1 MVSIKRKIPI
11 WAVLLVVLV
20 SIAGSAAALSIVNVD
35 NNPLNPGS
43 GSVQGSDHLTLQSQN
58 LNYEGTNVTG
68 TDVTVNSTAASDI
81 SGTIQVVLKDSS
93 GNSLEVV
100 ETSASFLA
108 GADTTTT
115 VTFTTDHSMD
125 TVSSVDVVVEAS
137 G

>member
-1 MVSIKRKIPI
+1 MVSIKRKIPV

-20 SIAGSAAALSIVNVD
+20 SIAGSAAALTIVNVD

-43 GSVQGSDHLTLQSQN
+43 GTVQGSDQLTLQSQN

-93 GNSLEVV
+93 GTSLEVV
-100 ETSASFLA
+100 ETSATFLA

-115 VTFTTDHSMD
+115 VSFTTDHSMD